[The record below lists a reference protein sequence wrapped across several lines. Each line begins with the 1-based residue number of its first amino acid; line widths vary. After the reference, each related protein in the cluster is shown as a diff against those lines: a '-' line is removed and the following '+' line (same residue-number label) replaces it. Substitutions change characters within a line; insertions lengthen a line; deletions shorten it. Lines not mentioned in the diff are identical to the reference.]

1 MALPKIEYP
10 TFEVELPISKQKF
23 KFRPF
28 LVKDERNLLIARENN
43 TEADLINGIIQL
55 VNNCS
60 LSPDV
65 DLESLPMVELEFLF
79 LYLRAKSVD
88 NVASVT
94 ITDEDDKQQYNFDV
108 DINDVVISNIDKSIN
123 YDIKLTNDIGV
134 KMKMPEVKSLMK
146 MNASTDGSVL
156 SVASSIMRQCIDSIY
171 DKETV
176 YEMADHSQEELD
188 EFVDQLQPEQFKNIT
203 DFFNDLPKIQYTI
216 NYENSNGTK
225 KTYTI
230 QGLQDFF

>member
-88 NVASVT
+88 NVASA
-94 ITDEDDKQQYNFDV
+94 
-108 DINDVVISNIDKSIN
+108 
-123 YDIKLTNDIGV
+123 
-134 KMKMPEVKSLMK
+134 
-146 MNASTDGSVL
+146 AST
-156 SVASSIMRQCIDSIY
+156 
-171 DKETV
+171 
-176 YEMADHSQEELD
+176 
-188 EFVDQLQPEQFKNIT
+188 
-203 DFFNDLPKIQYTI
+203 
-216 NYENSNGTK
+216 
-225 KTYTI
+225 
-230 QGLQDFF
+230 